1 MTTENRRS
9 ADKDKAGSAAS
20 GPSAAAGPS
29 GPGAAGAEAGDLE
42 GQMAERRRIV
52 SELRAAGVNPFANDA
67 AVTCPI
73 YALPHDKPEEVGGL
87 PLDSEVTPEAPVYA
101 VAGRLLQ
108 INDMGKAKFLFLRG
122 DRGAMLQLYL
132 RADNAEAFAISEKL
146 QLGDLVWA
154 RGPLFRTRKQK
165 RALRV
170 DGLRL
175 LTKALRPLPG
185 KVLQEGSKVSDDDW
199 RYRYRYA
206 DMIVHPEV
214 ADVFRKRA
222 RIVAEIRRFFDERGY
237 VECDTRML
245 LQTNGGATARPFATH
260 HNALD
265 LDLYLR
271 IATELDLKRLVV
283 GGLERVYE
291 IGRLFRNEGLSR
303 FHNPE
308 FTTIEF
314 YQAYATY
321 TDLMDLTEQ
330 LLGRVCAAVNDG
342 RTVIDYQD
350 HKGVNLA
357 PPYRRASM
365 RELVAEARP
374 DAPISENGRGP
385 CTDAEVAALPAYARA
400 VLGDKAPA
408 DYGRAL
414 VALFEEFVE
423 SGLVQ
428 PTFVCQFP
436 VAVSPLSRRNDVDPR
451 FVDRFELFM
460 VGREF
465 ANAFSELNDP
475 EDQRS
480 RFQAQLDAKA
490 AGEAETMD
498 YDEDYCRAL
507 EYGLPPTAGEGIGID
522 RLVMLLCNQA
532 SIRDVIPFP
541 QLRPDADAQVPGEPA
556 ARTK

>member
-1 MTTENRRS
+1 MKTTKTQDPRPQEP
-9 ADKDKAGSAAS
+9 AGAAS
-20 GPSAAAGPS
+20 SLPLSPPETS
-29 GPGAAGAEAGDLE
+29 DLE
-42 GQMAERRRIV
+42 GQMAERRRLTA
-52 SELRAAGVNPFANDA
+52 ELRAAGISPFANDA
-67 AVTCPI
+67 RVRHAI
-73 YALPHDKPEEVGGL
+73 HELPGDKAEEVTAL
-87 PLDSEVTPEAPVYA
+87 PLDSELPPEAAVYA

-132 RADNAEAFAISEKL
+132 RADNAEAFKLSERL
-146 QLGDLVWA
+146 QLGDMVWA
-154 RGPLFRTRKQK
+154 SGPLFRTRKQK

-185 KVLQEGSKVSDDDW
+185 KALQEGSKVSDDDW

-245 LQTNGGATARPFATH
+245 LQTNGGATARPFRTH

-265 LDLYLR
+265 LELYLR

-321 TDLMDLTEQ
+321 EDLMDLTEQ
-330 LLGRVCAAVNDG
+330 LLGGVCAAVNEG
-342 RTVIDYQD
+342 RTVIDYQEYKD
-350 HKGVNLA
+350 VNLA
-357 PPYRRASM
+357 PPYRRATM

-374 DAPISENGRGP
+374 DAPIAAGA
-385 CTDAEVAALPAYARA
+385 CTDEEVAALPAYARA

-408 DYGRAL
+408 DYGHAL

-423 SGLVQ
+423 ARLVQ

-436 VAVSPLSRRNDVDPR
+436 TAVSPLSRKNDRDPR
-451 FVDRFELFM
+451 FVDRFELYV
-460 VGREF
+460 VGKEL

-475 EDQRS
+475 EDQRA

-490 AGEAETMD
+490 AGAAETMD

-507 EYGLPPTAGEGIGID
+507 EYGLPPTAGQGIGID
-522 RLVMLLCNQA
+522 RLVMVLCNQA

-541 QLRPDADAQVPGEPA
+541 QLRPQSDDAQGPRAPA
-556 ARTK
+556 GGAK